1 MDIIY
6 FKIDLSQYVEIE
18 INNKYKIK
26 DKKFNLEDILYNFD
40 KNKDLFNKELKDN
53 ILIFSNENMN
63 IKIEKLN

>member
-1 MDIIY
+1 MDIIS